1 MLADL
6 SVRGFLDEL
15 ASNSPAPGGGSVSAL
30 AGAMAAGL
38 LHMVLGLTMGREA
51 FHTAEAELTPF
62 VTETERFRLNLLG
75 LVDEDTAAYNGVLAA
90 FRLPR
95 ETDEQKKG
103 RAAGVQEAFKRA
115 ADVPM
120 EVASR
125 CVEVLRLCP
134 VLLQKGN
141 PNALSDAGVAGRMAF
156 AGLQG
161 AAMNV
166 RINLPSI
173 KDEAYVFR
181 ARTRVSALLNEG
193 TKLLERID
201 ALLASKLPG

>member
-1 MLADL
+1 VAKTEELHIDL
-6 SVRGFLDEL
+6 LR
-15 ASNSPAPGGGSVSAL
+15 
-30 AGAMAAGL
+30 
-38 LHMVLGLTMGREA
+38 
-51 FHTAEAELTPF
+51 
-62 VTETERFRLNLLG
+62 

-95 ETDEQKKG
+95 ETDEQKG
-103 RAAGVQEAFKRA
+103 ARATTIQAAFKAA

-134 VLLQKGN
+134 ALLEKGN

-166 RINLPSI
+166 RINLLSI
-173 KDEAYVFR
+173 KEGAYVDQAR
-181 ARTRVSALLNEG
+181 ARVSALLNEG
-193 TKLLERID
+193 DGILKRIEAILD
-201 ALLASKLPG
+201 SKLPD

>member
-38 LHMVLGLTMGREA
+38 LHMVLGLTLGREA
-51 FHTAEAELTPF
+51 FLSAEAELTPLAARA
-62 VTETERFRLNLLG
+62 EELRIDLLR

-95 ETDEQKKG
+95 ETDEQKRA
-103 RAAGVQEAFKRA
+103 RAAGVQGAFKRA

-134 VLLQKGN
+134 ALLEKGN

-156 AGLQG
+156 AGFQG

-173 KDEAYVFR
+173 EDEAYVAQ
-181 ARTRVSALLNEG
+181 ARVRVSALLKEAAA
-193 TKLLERID
+193 LQERID
-201 ALLASKLPG
+201 AILALRLPG

>member
-6 SVRGFLDEL
+6 SVREFLDEL

-38 LHMVLGLTMGREA
+38 LHMVLGLTVGREV
-51 FHTAEAELTPF
+51 FFSAEAELTPL
-62 VTETERFRLNLLG
+62 VAETERLRMDLLG

-95 ETDEQKKG
+95 ETDEQKRA
-103 RAAGVQEAFKRA
+103 RAAGVQDAFKRA

-134 VLLQKGN
+134 TLLEKGN

-173 KDEAYVFR
+173 KEGAYVDQ
-181 ARTRVSALLNEG
+181 ARVRVSALLNEAAAL
-193 TKLLERID
+193 KERID
-201 ALLASKLPG
+201 AILSLKLPG